1 MIPANVLGRMRAT
14 KALFT
19 HKGTPPHEAAAARQ
33 AYDRMIAKYG
43 DPDARPK
50 DNLNGIPI
58 WKPTNGWKAEVLSRQ
73 AGAAKDAYE
82 YLYKRSD
89 VMIVPAC
96 TLDGAAASGWFVADL
111 MKAGAPPKVHLDDA
125 GLISFAISKGFE
137 CYIADDANDFRQF
150 EERAQ
155 WARDWHDAHLKSQRR
170 SA

>member
-1 MIPANVLGRMRAT
+1 MMPANVLGRMRAT
-14 KALFT
+14 KALFS
-19 HKGTPPHEAAAARQ
+19 HPETPPHEAAAAR
-33 AYDRMIAKYG
+33 AMYEKLVAKYG
-43 DPDARPK
+43 NPDASTR

-58 WKPTNGWKAEVLSRQ
+58 WKPSNGWKAEVLSRQ
-73 AGAAKDAYE
+73 AGVAKDAYQ

-89 VMIVPAC
+89 VVLVPAC
-96 TLDGAAASGWFVADL
+96 TLDGAAAKGWFVCDL

-137 CYIADDANDFRQF
+137 CYIADEANDFRDF

-155 WARDWHDAHLKSQRR
+155 CARDWHDAHVNNQRR